1 MKSSTILSSALVAAA
16 QIYTVLGATPVR
28 GSHDVTRVIRA
39 AKGSQSP
46 SELPVPNAYRSQGC
60 WSSKGNM
67 TQVPVVST
75 SVSSGACNDY
85 CSQHK
90 FPVSSVQGDECFC
103 GLAYP
108 PDGDQ
113 VALTKCNFPCPAFP
127 QEACGAIGHPGFYSV
142 FNTGVDINPPYYEPP
157 SSSTSSSSQSSSTTS
172 SDAEKSSAAGSHP
185 GAPSGP
191 ASQSAEPTPT
201 DQPGGSG
208 KKTNVAGIAAGTVVG
223 VVVLGGLLGA
233 AFFTMRRR
241 RNAEIEEEHRRNAAV
256 NAFIN
261 GSKPPSTSGSISMT
275 DSRLDPILAHRRL
288 SDGSIADNEDYSRR
302 ILRVCRCPVSGSFIR
317 ISID

>member
-1 MKSSTILSSALVAAA
+1 MKSSTLLSGALVVATQVYTALAA
-16 QIYTVLGATPVR
+16 TTVR
-28 GSHDVTRVIRA
+28 GAHDVSHVIR
-39 AKGSQSP
+39 GNLQVP
-46 SELPVPNAYRSQGC
+46 SAPPVPNAPRSQGC

-67 TQVPVVST
+67 TQATSVVST
-75 SVSSGACNDY
+75 DVSSGSCNKY
-85 CSQHK
+85 CIQQK
-90 FPVSSVQGDECFC
+90 FFVAATQGDTCFC

-113 VALTKCNFPCPAFP
+113 VEDSKCAFPCPAYP
-127 QEACGAIGHPGFYSV
+127 LEACGQLGHPGFFSV
-142 FNTGVDINPPYYEPP
+142 YNTGVNINPAFYEPP
-157 SSSTSSSSQSSSTTS
+157 SSSTSSSSSSSTSTTS
-172 SDAEKSSAAGSHP
+172 SASENSSSASS
-185 GAPSGP
+185 PSGP
-191 ASQSAEPTPT
+191 ASQSAEATPT
-201 DQPGGSG
+201 DAPTDSK

-275 DSRLDPILAHRRL
+275 DSRLDPIMAHRRL

-302 ILRVCRCPVSGSFIR
+302 ILRVTNA
-317 ISID
+317 

>member
-1 MKSSTILSSALVAAA
+1 MKSSTLLSGAFMVATQVYTALAATA
-16 QIYTVLGATPVR
+16 VR
-28 GSHDVTRVIRA
+28 GSNDLTHVIRA
-39 AKGSQSP
+39 APSQTP
-46 SELPVPNAYRSQGC
+46 SQLPVPNAVRSAGC

-67 TQVPVVST
+67 TQATDVVST
-75 SVSSGACNDY
+75 SVSSGSCNKY
-85 CSQHK
+85 CTQNK
-90 FPVSSVQGDECFC
+90 FPVSALQGDECFC
-103 GLAYP
+103 GFAYP

-113 VALTKCNFPCPAFP
+113 ADDSKCTFPCPAFP
-127 QEACGAIGHPGFYSV
+127 PEACGAIGHPGFYSV
-142 FNTGVDINPPYYEPP
+142 FNTGVNINPPYYEPP
-157 SSSTSSSSQSSSTTS
+157 SSSSSSSSSSSTSTTS
-172 SDAEKSSAAGSHP
+172 SDSQKSSSAAS
-185 GAPSGP
+185 PSGP

-201 DQPGGSG
+201 DAPTDSK

-233 AFFTMRRR
+233 VFFTMRRR

-275 DSRLDPILAHRRL
+275 DSRLDPIMAHRRL

-302 ILRVCRCPVSGSFIR
+302 ILRVTNA
-317 ISID
+317 